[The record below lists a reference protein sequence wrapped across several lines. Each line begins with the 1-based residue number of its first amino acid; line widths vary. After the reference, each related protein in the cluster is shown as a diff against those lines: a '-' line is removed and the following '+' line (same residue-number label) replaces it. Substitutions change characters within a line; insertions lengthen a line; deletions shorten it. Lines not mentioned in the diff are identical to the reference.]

1 MDDFASHVRSR
12 PSFWVWFNYHQSNA
26 HPAES
31 DTHSHTHTTHKQ
43 TKTATRSQNA
53 QKNIYKSDLL
63 WYSQSTQTVRRTQ
76 LCTRAVPH
84 LQSWEGHLFGPERA
98 CVDALMFMFW
108 RLAMM
113 KESLFKSGLEG
124 PPLNAPP
131 FSPYNCT
138 HALPG
143 SYARTCETHVKV
155 CSQIKAYTC
164 RNICDFVL
172 NPWSLDW
179 MAKIPLWICK

>member
-1 MDDFASHVRSR
+1 MVVADEFASHVRSR
-12 PSFWVWFNYHQSNA
+12 PSFWVWFNHHQSNA

-31 DTHSHTHTTHKQ
+31 DTHSHTHTTHTHAHTNKQ
-43 TKTATRSQNA
+43 KQQHTHKMLKRTVI
-53 QKNIYKSDLL
+53 KVICYD
-63 WYSQSTQTVRRTQ
+63 TVR
-76 LCTRAVPH
+76 AH
-84 LQSWEGHLFGPERA
+84 KQSDGHSCALVQSLTSSHGRVTSWPWERA
-98 CVDALMFMFW
+98 FVDALMFMFW

-143 SYARTCETHVKV
+143 SYARTRKTHVKV
-155 CSQIKAYTC
+155 CSQI
-164 RNICDFVL
+164 
-172 NPWSLDW
+172 
-179 MAKIPLWICK
+179 